1 MSMEE
6 YIKMLLEQVR
16 FEKAHKAIGDEIR
29 AHIEEQ
35 IEANVSDGMD
45 RVTAEEKAV
54 EDMGNPMEVG
64 MSLDRVHRPQV
75 AWGLIIAA
83 MTIGT
88 VGAMIRMTVAYSE
101 YDDFVIA
108 TNAFFGISL
117 MLLAFLVDYTTIL
130 KYSKLLAAVLIVG
143 MVLNQAIYSH
153 GPEGNFFWRPYSI
166 TRVVFTTLFVLFI
179 PLYSGIIYRYRGQAY
194 KGLIKAVL
202 WIVIPCMY
210 MSSRLEG
217 HAALHVMMIA
227 LSLLAQLTIA
237 IKKGWF
243 VIPQKKVIAS
253 LWAAFAIFPGNLMI
267 ELRNCFPSSKL
278 INVRH
283 VMDRLKPLGCWVVY
297 SNLGGKNVAIAAS
310 NYFGVATGEHILL
323 YICSDWGWA
332 VGLAVILSV
341 IGLIVFGF
349 IALSKIKNQVGI
361 AMGSGCLIWLT
372 ANAVANLLAG
382 FGLFLTT
389 YVGDTFFP
397 FISDSNV
404 IVSYVF
410 LGIILSIY
418 KYKNAYSQHVDI
430 EAQSG
435 VQLKLLNYEL
445 DIKLRKEVKEEK
457 KALIKQKMGEII
469 YDKK

>member
-35 IEANVSDGMD
+35 IEANVSGGMD

-54 EDMGNPMEVG
+54 EDMGDPMEVG

-75 AWGLIIAA
+75 AWSLIIAA

-101 YDDFVIA
+101 FDA
-108 TNAFFGISL
+108 TMISINAFWGISL
-117 MLLAFLVDYTTIL
+117 MLLAFILDYTTVL
-130 KYSKLLAAVLIVG
+130 RYSKLLTAVLVLGIV
-143 MVLNQAIYSH
+143 VNQAIFLH
-153 GPEGNFFWRPYSI
+153 GPDGNFLWQPYCT
-166 TRVVFTTLFVLFI
+166 TRVVFSTLFILFI

-210 MSSRLEG
+210 MDSRLEG
-217 HAALHVMMIA
+217 RGALHVMMIV
-227 LSLLAQLTIA
+227 LSLLTQLTIA

-243 VIPQKKVIAS
+243 EIPQKKVIAS
-253 LWAAFAIFPGNLMI
+253 LWAAFAIFFANLVI
-267 ELRNCFPSSKL
+267 ILSNNFYSYKL
-278 INVRH
+278 INVKH
-283 VMDRLKPLGCWVVY
+283 VMDRLKPFGCGVVY
-297 SNLGGKNVAIAAS
+297 RNLGGKNVAIAAS
-310 NYFGVATGEHILL
+310 SYFGVATGEHVLL

-332 VGLAVILSV
+332 VGLPVILSV
-341 IGLIVFGF
+341 VGLIVFGF

-382 FGLFLTT
+382 FGLFSTT
-389 YVGDTFFP
+389 YIGDTFFP

-445 DIKLRKEVKEEK
+445 DIKLRKEVKKEK

>member
-45 RVTAEEKAV
+45 RVTAEKKAV
-54 EDMGNPMEVG
+54 EDMGDPMEVG

-75 AWGLIIAA
+75 AWSLIIAA

-88 VGAMIRMTVAYSE
+88 VGAMIRMTVCRNSF
-101 YDDFVIA
+101 DA
-108 TNAFFGISL
+108 TMIGINAFWGISL
-117 MLLAFLVDYTTIL
+117 MLLAFILDYTTVL
-130 KYSKLLAAVLIVG
+130 RYSKLLTAVLVLGIV
-143 MVLNQAIYSH
+143 VNQAIFLH
-153 GPEGNFFWRPYSI
+153 GPDGYFLWQPYCT
-166 TRVVFTTLFVLFI
+166 TRVVFSTLFILFI

-202 WIVIPCMY
+202 WIVVPCMY
-210 MSSRLEG
+210 MDLRLEG
-217 HAALHVMMIA
+217 CGALHVMMIV
-227 LSLLAQLTIA
+227 LSLLTQLTIA

-243 VIPQKKVIAS
+243 EIPQKKVIAS
-253 LWAAFAIFPGNLMI
+253 LWAAFAIFFANLVI
-267 ELRNCFPSSKL
+267 ILSNNFYSNKL
-278 INVRH
+278 INVKH
-283 VMDRLKPLGCWVVY
+283 VMDRLKPFGCGVVY
-297 SNLGGKNVAIAAS
+297 RNLCGKNVAIAAS
-310 NYFGVATGEHILL
+310 SYFGVATGEHVLL

-332 VGLAVILSV
+332 VGLPVILSV
-341 IGLIVFGF
+341 VGLIVFGF

-382 FGLFLTT
+382 FGLFSTT
-389 YVGDTFFP
+389 YIGDTFFP

>member
-45 RVTAEEKAV
+45 RVTAEKKAV
-54 EDMGNPMEVG
+54 EDMGDPMEVG

-88 VGAMIRMTVAYSE
+88 VGAMIRMTVCRNSF
-101 YDDFVIA
+101 DA
-108 TNAFFGISL
+108 TMIGINAFWGISL
-117 MLLAFLVDYTTIL
+117 MLLAFILDYTTIL

-153 GPEGNFFWRPYSI
+153 GPEGNFLWQPYSS
-166 TRVVFTTLFVLFI
+166 TRVVFSTLFILFI

-210 MSSRLEG
+210 MDSRLEG

-243 VIPQKKVIAS
+243 EIPQKKVIAS

-310 NYFGVATGEHILL
+310 NYFGVATGEHVLL

-372 ANAVANLLAG
+372 ANAVANLLSG